1 MQVGGD
7 VQVEHLFPGVALH
20 RTGFQLGHVDLVAAQ
35 HQERLHQGARLLGGG
50 HDEGGLGRDLGRHV
64 DGLARHHD
72 EAAVVLLLVRELL
85 GQHVEAI
92 ELAAG
97 GAADGRSLW
106 ACQLL
111 HLHHG
116 AGGGVADL
124 VARPFQL
131 AQVVGAL
138 LEHLGMGVE
147 GLDAGQLGG
156 HGGEDAVL
164 DGVGELTHDG
174 EGGVLHHVI
183 HLVDGAR
190 AGVLDGQH
198 PEGGAARLHGVQH
211 LAEVLAVHLDYLIL
225 VAGQVL
231 AGRQAGVGTAWAQ
244 VGDAGHGLLLLGVQQ
259 ALQVGLLGEH
269 GVLDDGVVDAGDVL
283 GIQSEGA
290 SLLDQGDQQILLA
303 LGVADG
309 AGVGLLGPGDL
320 DAEGLALGQQGEQ
333 LLIQLGDVVSD
344 LVERCHGGSLSNSS
358 VVCCAKKSLRWGGSI
373 RLWFLFTRMVHVTT
387 GLPS

>member
-1 MQVGGD
+1 M
-7 VQVEHLFPGVALH
+7 
-20 RTGFQLGHVDLVAAQ
+20 AAQ
-35 HQERLHQGARLLGGG
+35 HQQRLHQGARLLRGG

-72 EAAVVLLLVRELL
+72 EAAVVLLLVGELL

-92 ELAAG
+92 QLAAG
-97 GAADGRSLW
+97 GAADGGRFR
-106 ACQLL
+106 ARQLL
-111 HLHHG
+111 DLHHG

-131 AQVVGAL
+131 AEVMGAL

-147 GLDAGQLGG
+147 GLDAGQLGR

-164 DGVGELTHDG
+164 DGIGELTHDG
-174 EGGVLHHVI
+174 EGGVLHHVV

-211 LAEVLAVHLDYLIL
+211 LAEVLAVHLDHLIL

-231 AGRQAGVGTAWAQ
+231 AGGQARVGAARSQ
-244 VGDAGHGLLLLGVQQ
+244 VGDAGHGLLLLGVEQ

-269 GVLDDGVVDAGDVL
+269 GVFDDGVVDAGDVL

-290 SLLDQGDQQILLA
+290 PFLDQGDQQVLFA
-303 LGVADG
+303 LVVTDG
-309 AGVGLLGPGDL
+309 TGIGLLGAGDL
-320 DAEGLALGQQGEQ
+320 DAEGLAFGQQGEQ

-344 LVERCHGGSLSNSS
+344 LVERCHGGSLSSDS
-358 VVCCAKKSLRWGGSI
+358 VVCGAKKSLRWGGSI

-387 GLPS
+387 GLPSCGPGKRENKEEWCVHGRVLNVTP